1 MGKLTQEQERGLRIK
16 ELREL
21 AGLHLN
27 VLAQQ
32 AGLGSGG
39 VRNGQTIKNWE
50 AGDSTGALSQS
61 LTDDGG
67 VDASTPAV
75 DMAVAAPDMA
85 LAPIPPGVR
94 IRPRI
99 PVSGSLAINAPMG
112 LWDAKLNTACEPAE
126 TIDGRVRCVPKNVFP
141 KDLHGSVYYYDA
153 NCTQPFFLARKI
165 RFPYGTCS
173 SRTLIGTWAVR
184 MKPRGQNACD
194 SQAVRPVMFA
204 MVVTADETI
213 PLVSSVKYY
222 QFVEPDLGSYPLGAC
237 PEVAI
242 PTDYD
247 KEYVVMRMAGYEA
260 SEFAEMSELH

>member
-1 MGKLTQEQERGLRIK
+1 MRKFYQIWLF
-16 ELREL
+16 
-21 AGLHLN
+21 
-27 VLAQQ
+27 
-32 AGLGSGG
+32 LGSVALSSALPFAGCIG
-39 VRNGQTIKNWE
+39 
-50 AGDSTGALSQS
+50 GDSTGALSQS
-61 LTDDGG
+61 LTEDGG
-67 VDASTPAV
+67 SDASTPAA
-75 DMAVAAPDMA
+75 DMAVAAPDLA
-85 LAPIPPGVR
+85 LSPIPPGAR

-99 PVSGSLAINAPMG
+99 PVSGSVAINAPMG

-141 KDLHGSVYYYDA
+141 KDLYGAVYYYDA
-153 NCTQPFFLARKI
+153 NCTQPFFMARKI

-184 MKPRGQNACD
+184 IKPRGQNACD

-204 MVVTADETI
+204 MVVTTEETI
-213 PLVSSVKYY
+213 PLVPSAKYY

-237 PEVAI
+237 PQVAI

-247 KEYVVMRMAGYEA
+247 KEYFVMRMAGYEA